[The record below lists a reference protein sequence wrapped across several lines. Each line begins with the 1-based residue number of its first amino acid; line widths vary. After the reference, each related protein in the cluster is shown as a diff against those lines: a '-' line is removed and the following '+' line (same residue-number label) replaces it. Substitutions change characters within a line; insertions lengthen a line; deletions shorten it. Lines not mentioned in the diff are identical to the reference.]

1 MKATARA
8 TIILGAFLS
17 VLLPPFQA
25 QTINTDVVRKGIVFL
40 LYPRSDD
47 PTKTEVGTGFLLDV
61 PSKSN
66 AKLSY
71 KFIVTARHVI
81 DPEWAGCPW
90 KNPESLN
97 VRVNT
102 TDYQPGVSATGVW
115 QGSLPL
121 VSQGQKTWTVHS
133 DDRIDIA
140 IIAVPLDI
148 QTAFE
153 KQEVNT
159 ISPESFGSRDEIQNV
174 KIGANLISA
183 GLVPALWNQKRNY
196 PAFKFAKVSYI
207 PDEPL
212 KMQCEG
218 GPAKDRLAWLIAG
231 NFVEGN
237 SGSPV
242 FLQPL
247 DFNLAPPFTFTGPRP
262 MVIGIVSGTLPGADL
277 GEMVPE
283 QYLFEILEK
292 QLPDADT
299 RRGVQTDASKP

>member
-1 MKATARA
+1 MKITPKLVVA
-8 TIILGAFLS
+8 LLLVVS
-17 VLLPPFQA
+17 VLSPSRA
-25 QTINTDVVRKGIVFL
+25 QMINTDVVRRSIVFL

-47 PTKTEVGTGFLLDV
+47 PSKISVGTGFLLGI
-61 PSKSN
+61 PSK
-66 AKLSY
+66 ADPKLSY

-90 KNPESLN
+90 KNPESLT

-102 TDYQPGVSATGVW
+102 KDYQPGVSVTGVW
-115 QGSLPL
+115 QDNLSLVL
-121 VSQGQKTWTVHS
+121 NGHKTWAAHS

-140 IIAVPLDI
+140 IIAVPLEM
-148 QTAFE
+148 QNAFD
-153 KQEVNT
+153 KQDVNT
-159 ISPESFGSRDEIQNV
+159 IGSDSFGSSDEMKQVN
-174 KIGANLISA
+174 IGANLISA
-183 GLVPALWNQKRNY
+183 GLVPGLWSQTRNY

-231 NFVEGN
+231 TFVEGN
-237 SGSPV
+237 SGSPI

-247 DFNLAPPFTFTGPRP
+247 EFNLGPPFKFTGPRP
-262 MVIGIVSGTLPGADL
+262 MGVGILSGLLPGADL

-283 QYLFEILEK
+283 QYLFEIVEK
-292 QLPDADT
+292 YMPDADT
-299 RRGVQTDASKP
+299 HRGSVTENPKP